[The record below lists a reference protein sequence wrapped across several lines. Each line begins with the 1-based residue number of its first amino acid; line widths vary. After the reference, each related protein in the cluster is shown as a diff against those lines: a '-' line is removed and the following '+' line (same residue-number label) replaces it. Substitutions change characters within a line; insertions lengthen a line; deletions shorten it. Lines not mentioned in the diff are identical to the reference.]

1 MNCKNVVQA
10 LPDYLSHTLGET
22 ETVGVR
28 AHLDL
33 CPECREESRL
43 LSASWDML
51 GLLEPVQPSADF
63 RSRFWEKVRQEENTV
78 LGRTGF
84 FARFPLAPALAGF
97 LVLWILGV
105 AGGARLFDR
114 RHETATPL
122 EIALNRFTSPYPQ
135 NSVELIF
142 QEGRMPTGGMPTGRM
157 SATQQGENL

>member
-1 MNCKNVVQA
+1 MNCKNVVQT

-43 LSASWDML
+43 LSASWDVL
-51 GLLEPVQPSADF
+51 DLLEPIQPSADF
-63 RSRFWEKVRQEENTV
+63 RARFWEKVRQEENTV
-78 LGRTGF
+78 FGRTGF
-84 FARFPLAPALAGF
+84 FVRFPFVPAVAGF

-114 RHETATPL
+114 RDETPTPL

-142 QEGRMPTGGMPTGRM
+142 QEGRTPTGGMPTGRRP
-157 SATQQGENL
+157 ATDQGENL